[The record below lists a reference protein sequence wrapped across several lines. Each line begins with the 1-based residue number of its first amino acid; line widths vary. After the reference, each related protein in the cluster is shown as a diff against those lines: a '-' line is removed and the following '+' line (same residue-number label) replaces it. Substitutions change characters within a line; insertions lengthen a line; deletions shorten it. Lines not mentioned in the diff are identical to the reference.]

1 MRGATRLLL
10 PALGAT
16 LVACSSAV
24 FAPQPVSPSGTPYAG
39 LDENSYG
46 PRSTSNFRFCD
57 PQDGAAGSPT
67 TSAEPPSR
75 LGAAAQAVSTAVA
88 APVQGLMK
96 VDARLQGLD
105 LAGQFSSPAGSSFP
119 PVAVL
124 SNAKDSIVFWHS
136 ARAVSLQ
143 EVSRAALAYCSQ
155 SRRAVLYR
163 GSSTRCPAAERGLTG
178 APVVSTY
185 AISAYACTPRP

>member
-1 MRGATRLLL
+1 MRSAARLLL
-10 PALGAT
+10 PALAAT
-16 LVACSSAV
+16 LAACSSTA
-24 FAPQPVSPSGTPYAG
+24 FAPQPVPPSGTPYAG

-46 PRSTSNFRFCD
+46 PRSTSQFRFCD
-57 PQDGAAGSPT
+57 PQESAQGSPN
-67 TSAEPPSR
+67 SPAESPSR
-75 LGAAAQAVSTAVA
+75 IGAVAQTVSTAVA
-88 APVQGLMK
+88 MPVQGLMK

-105 LAGQFSSPAGSSFP
+105 LAGQFRSPVGSSFP

-124 SNAKDSIVFWHS
+124 SSAKDSIVFWHS

-143 EVSRAALAYCSQ
+143 EVSKAALAYCSQ

-178 APVVSTY
+178 VPVVSTY
-185 AISAYACTPRP
+185 AISAYACTSRP